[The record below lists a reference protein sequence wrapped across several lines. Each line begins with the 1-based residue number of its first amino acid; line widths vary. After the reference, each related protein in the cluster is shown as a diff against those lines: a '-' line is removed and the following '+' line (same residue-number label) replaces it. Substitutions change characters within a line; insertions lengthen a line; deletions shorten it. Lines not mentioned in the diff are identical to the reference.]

1 MKEVILMTFG
11 EKLRQSR
18 NAKRMTQKELAT
30 EVGAKH
36 NSISD
41 WENDKNR
48 PDPDTI
54 ELLCGVLGIT
64 PNYLLNASDG
74 DLSLPEKNMIK
85 KYRAL
90 NSDSQKYVSEVID
103 REYRRDSRL
112 VEGQIS
118 LIPENGYVQIYKNG
132 KWQDYMKADDFFA
145 LPNAAHHID
154 NSSSDDQKHDD
165 DLMNNEQ
172 F

>member
-1 MKEVILMTFG
+1 MTFG

-41 WENDKNR
+41 WENDKNK

-64 PNYLLNASDG
+64 PNYLLNASD
-74 DLSLPEKNMIK
+74 DDFSLPEKNMIK
-85 KYRAL
+85 KYRSL
-90 NSDSQKYVSEVID
+90 NSDSQKYVTEVID
-103 REYRRDSRL
+103 REYRRDSKL

>member
-1 MKEVILMTFG
+1 MTFG

-18 NAKRMTQKELAT
+18 NAKGMTQKELAT
-30 EVGAKH
+30 QVGAKH

-64 PNYLLNASDG
+64 PNYLLNASD
-74 DLSLPEKNMIK
+74 DDFSLPEKNMIK
-85 KYRAL
+85 KYRVL
-90 NSDSQKYVSEVID
+90 NSDSQKYVTEVID

-118 LIPENGYVQIYKNG
+118 LIPENGYIQIYKNG
-132 KWQDYMKADDFFA
+132 KWQDYMKTDDFFA
-145 LPNAAHHID
+145 LPNAAHHIA

-165 DLMNNEQ
+165 GIMNGDK